1 MKSVEKGLKN
11 IGLKF
16 FRLFFESEKLSAIPE
31 GLKNPKR
38 ILVIR
43 SDARLGNLVFSL
55 PFVSALKKK
64 FPQAEVSFLVSAQF
78 AELLKSENGFEVLTF
93 NKKKA
98 RNPLYVLDLM
108 NRLQAKRFDWCF
120 DLSSP
125 QSPSFTNSFLSGLS
139 RAPVRVAYQSKY
151 AEVFDNL
158 LFEPERDLALWE
170 QFLKLLEKVAPGKT
184 ECGTALTLTAE
195 EKKKAAEFYGQSGA
209 PKVGIFLG
217 GRGEKRWE
225 TEKWLD
231 AAEKLAGW
239 GCSVFL
245 FYGPDEKDLR
255 SNVAGRSTIRLVEPG
270 PVREFAT
277 LLFGLDLFVA
287 VDCGPLHLASAL
299 NVPVLGI
306 YFSSDPVQFAPMG
319 ERKTV
324 IVENKTVLSPGRV
337 AETAMEILETVE
349 GIPAKRGVVP
359 AVRR

>member
-11 IGLKF
+11 IGLRF
-16 FRLFFESEKLSAIPE
+16 FRLFFGSEKLSAIPE

-38 ILVIR
+38 ILVVR

-55 PFVSALKKK
+55 PLVSAVKKK
-64 FPQAEVSFLVSAQF
+64 FPQAEVSFLVSARF
-78 AELLKSENGFEVLTF
+78 AELLKNESGFEVLTF

-108 NRLQAKRFDWCF
+108 SRLQSRRFDWCF

-125 QSPSFTNSFLSGLS
+125 QSPSFTNSFLSGLC
-139 RAPVRVAYQSKY
+139 RAPMRMAYRSKY
-151 AEVFDNL
+151 AEAFDNL
-158 LFEPERDLALWE
+158 LFEPEKDSALWS
-170 QFLKLLEKVAPGKT
+170 QFPKLLEKVSPGKA
-184 ECGTALTLTAE
+184 EFGAVLTLTAE
-195 EKKKAAEFYGQSGA
+195 EKKKVAEFYGQSSA

-245 FYGPDEKDLR
+245 FYGPEEKGRR
-255 SNVAGRSTIRLVEPG
+255 SNVVGRSSVRWVELQPI
-270 PVREFAT
+270 REFAA
-277 LLFGLDLFVA
+277 LLSELDLLAA

-306 YFSSDPVQFAPMG
+306 YFNSDPVRFLPMG

-324 IVENKTVLSPGRV
+324 LVENKVVLTPERV
-337 AETAMEILETVE
+337 AEAAMEMLEAAE
-349 GIPAKRGVVP
+349 NKPAKRGAVP
-359 AVRR
+359 AGRR